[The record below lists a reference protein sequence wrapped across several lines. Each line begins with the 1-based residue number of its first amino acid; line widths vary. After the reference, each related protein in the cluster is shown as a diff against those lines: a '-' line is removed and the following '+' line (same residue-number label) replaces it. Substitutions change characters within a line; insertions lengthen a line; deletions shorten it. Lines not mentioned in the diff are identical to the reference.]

1 MKRTKN
7 EEWIIAYLKDKDYV
21 SPSVIGLE
29 HARTFGYR
37 GAHHSCW
44 ASPICLSYLQT
55 DDSFPEWRYGPEKE
69 YQEEIRQLKAEI
81 AKLKICLD
89 ESKQREEIAR
99 KVIDDKNREIEKLK
113 LNDYE
118 PRCE

>member
-1 MKRTKN
+1 MKNKKQCTRHYVTLNCRRRIATTKRKSAN
-7 EEWIIAYLKDKDYV
+7 FFK
-21 SPSVIGLE
+21 
-29 HARTFGYR
+29 
-37 GAHHSCW
+37 
-44 ASPICLSYLQT
+44 
-55 DDSFPEWRYGPEKE
+55 
-69 YQEEIRQLKAEI
+69 
-81 AKLKICLD
+81 KICLD

>member
-1 MKRTKN
+1 MKLIT
-7 EEWIIAYLKDKDYV
+7 
-21 SPSVIGLE
+21 GL
-29 HARTFGYR
+29 GM
-37 GAHHSCW
+37 
-44 ASPICLSYLQT
+44 SYLQT
-55 DDSFPEWRYGPEKE
+55 DDSFPEWRYGPVNE

-89 ESKQREEIAR
+89 ESKQREDIAR
-99 KVIDDKNREIEKLK
+99 QVIDDKNREIEKLK

>member
-1 MKRTKN
+1 M
-7 EEWIIAYLKDKDYV
+7 
-21 SPSVIGLE
+21 
-29 HARTFGYR
+29 
-37 GAHHSCW
+37 
-44 ASPICLSYLQT
+44 SYLQT
-55 DDSFPEWRYGPEKE
+55 DDSFPEWRYGPVNE

-89 ESKQREEIAR
+89 ESKQREDIAR
-99 KVIDDKNREIEKLK
+99 QVIDDKNREIEKLK

>member
-1 MKRTKN
+1 MYKTLCDIK
-7 EEWIIAYLKDKDYV
+7 
-21 SPSVIGLE
+21 
-29 HARTFGYR
+29 
-37 GAHHSCW
+37 
-44 ASPICLSYLQT
+44 LS
-55 DDSFPEWRYGPEKE
+55 KE
-69 YQEEIRQLKAEI
+69 NCNYQEEIRQLKAEI

-118 PRCE
+118 PRCDVRQLRQGVYVEGLHVHARLFGLLPLRSGEGRDRLSRLHDDTAGIYRAYVP

>member
-21 SPSVIGLE
+21 SPSVIG
-29 HARTFGYR
+29 
-37 GAHHSCW
+37 
-44 ASPICLSYLQT
+44 
-55 DDSFPEWRYGPEKE
+55 PENE

-99 KVIDDKNREIEKLK
+99 KVIDDKNREIEKLRR
-113 LNDYE
+113 L
-118 PRCE
+118 

>member
-1 MKRTKN
+1 MKT
-7 EEWIIAYLKDKDYV
+7 DKK
-21 SPSVIGLE
+21 E
-29 HARTFGYR
+29 N
-37 GAHHSCW
+37 
-44 ASPICLSYLQT
+44 
-55 DDSFPEWRYGPEKE
+55 E

>member
-1 MKRTKN
+1 MK
-7 EEWIIAYLKDKDYV
+7 LM
-21 SPSVIGLE
+21 IGL
-29 HARTFGYR
+29 G
-37 GAHHSCW
+37 
-44 ASPICLSYLQT
+44 ISYLQT
-55 DDSFPEWRYGPEKE
+55 DDSLPEWRYGAGNE

-118 PRCE
+118 RQCE

>member
-1 MKRTKN
+1 M
-7 EEWIIAYLKDKDYV
+7 
-21 SPSVIGLE
+21 
-29 HARTFGYR
+29 
-37 GAHHSCW
+37 
-44 ASPICLSYLQT
+44 
-55 DDSFPEWRYGPEKE
+55 
-69 YQEEIRQLKAEI
+69 KAEI

>member
-1 MKRTKN
+1 MKLMT
-7 EEWIIAYLKDKDYV
+7 
-21 SPSVIGLE
+21 GL
-29 HARTFGYR
+29 G
-37 GAHHSCW
+37 
-44 ASPICLSYLQT
+44 ISYLQT
-55 DDSFPEWRYGPEKE
+55 DDSSPEWRYGPVNE

-89 ESKQREEIAR
+89 ESKQREDIAR
-99 KVIDDKNREIEKLK
+99 QVIDDKNREIEKLK

>member
-1 MKRTKN
+1 MT
-7 EEWIIAYLKDKDYV
+7 
-21 SPSVIGLE
+21 GL
-29 HARTFGYR
+29 GM
-37 GAHHSCW
+37 
-44 ASPICLSYLQT
+44 SYLQT
-55 DDSFPEWRYGPEKE
+55 DDSFPEWRYGPENE

>member
-29 HARTFGYR
+29 HARTFGYT

-44 ASPICLSYLQT
+44 ASPICLRLVQKGVLARNDRGHY
-55 DDSFPEWRYGPEKE
+55 
-69 YQEEIRQLKAEI
+69 
-81 AKLKICLD
+81 KL
-89 ESKQREEIAR
+89 KQREEIAS

-113 LNDYE
+113 RL
-118 PRCE
+118 